1 MEELKLLVLAAQGGD
16 KDAFGC
22 IVTRFQNMA
31 YAGAYAMLR
40 ARQGLRPAIDPL
52 QSRSKLLPLDL
63 LGEIHAAVAIQIQK
77 LFRRYQG
84 LHVAVEHRG
93 LDGLFYLDDRQADE
107 LTAIRARRLHR
118 FLTQPFP
125 GLEPWTGLPG
135 QYVNIE
141 DTIQGCQAILDG
153 QYDEVPEEA
162 FYFVGTIDQAV
173 EKAKRL

>member
-1 MEELKLLVLAAQGGD
+1 M
-16 KDAFGC
+16 
-22 IVTRFQNMA
+22 
-31 YAGAYAMLR
+31 
-40 ARQGLRPAIDPL
+40 
-52 QSRSKLLPLDL
+52 
-63 LGEIHAAVAIQIQK
+63 QK

-107 LTAIRARRLHR
+107 ITAIRARRLHR

-162 FYFVGTIDQAV
+162 FYFVGMIDQAV